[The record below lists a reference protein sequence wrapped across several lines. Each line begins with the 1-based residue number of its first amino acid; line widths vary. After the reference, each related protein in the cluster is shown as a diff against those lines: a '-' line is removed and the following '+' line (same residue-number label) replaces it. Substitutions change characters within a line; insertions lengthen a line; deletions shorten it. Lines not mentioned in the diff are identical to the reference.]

1 MILVIIGKKGELGQ
15 NPAER
20 KHTAVST
27 FDLIWIMPA

>member
-1 MILVIIGKKGELGQ
+1 MEKRELGQ

-20 KHTAVST
+20 KHEAVST